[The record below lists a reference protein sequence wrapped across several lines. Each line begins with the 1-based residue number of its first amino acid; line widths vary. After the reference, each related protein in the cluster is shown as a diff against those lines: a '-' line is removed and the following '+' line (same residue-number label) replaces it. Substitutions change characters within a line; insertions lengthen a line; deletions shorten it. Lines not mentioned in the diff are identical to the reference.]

1 MLYIGVGIVGGGVEL
16 RSVPLVACSG
26 VEGRMGSK
34 IGIVGGGGERRMV
47 PLVACSGVDGR
58 VDSVGMEMG

>member
-1 MLYIGVGIVGGGVEL
+1 MSYVGVGIVGRGVEL

-26 VEGRMGSK
+26 VEGRMGSE

-47 PLVACSGVDGR
+47 RFVACSGVDGR
-58 VDSVGMEMG
+58 IDSVGVGMG